1 MPSPQVKPVIH
12 DLSDLGLMRACVLVS
27 RHSLF
32 AVLQLSEWERKFLTD
47 APEGYAKYGGLSW
60 KQRRS
65 AREILSKL
73 TWELERRKELGAWIA
88 EARAGEPP
96 QKQNA

>member
-1 MPSPQVKPVIH
+1 MAYT
-12 DLSDLGLMRACVLVS
+12 LGRRWPFVGVS
-27 RHSLF
+27 AVVEGAPHSLF

-73 TWELERRKELGAWIA
+73 TWERERRKELGAWIA
-88 EARAGEPP
+88 EARAGEPHRS
-96 QKQNA
+96 KTRK